1 MFCFKYF
8 SVFITKGFIRMES
21 LSVGNNETEVIH
33 MAKPE
38 KSFKC
43 GGCEA
48 AVFENEIA
56 KGGMKIPIKK
66 VSFQKRYKSA
76 DGEWKSTSSL
86 DVNEIPKAILVLSKA
101 YEYVSIGSSD
111 EHDSYSED

>member
-1 MFCFKYF
+1 
-8 SVFITKGFIRMES
+8 
-21 LSVGNNETEVIH
+21 

-48 AVFENEIA
+48 AVFGNEIV
-56 KGGMKIPIKK
+56 KGGKTAIIKK

-76 DGEWKSTSSL
+76 EGEWKSTHSL

-101 YEYVSIGSSD
+101 YEYICTGGSD
-111 EHDSYSED
+111 EADNHSEE

>member
-1 MFCFKYF
+1 M
-8 SVFITKGFIRMES
+8 
-21 LSVGNNETEVIH
+21 GNNETKVIN

-48 AVFENEIA
+48 AVFENEIV

-76 DGEWKSTSSL
+76 DGEWKSTGSL
-86 DVNEIPKAILVLSKA
+86 DVNEIPKAILVLTKA
-101 YEYVSIGSSD
+101 YEYISFGSSD
-111 EHDSYSED
+111 ESDSHSEE